1 MFPFNKLKKYNPLK
15 TYNQNI
21 NGLKRLLM
29 VKSMASKQ
37 SFVDLWQRR
46 DSNTGHMVPNHVF

>member
-1 MFPFNKLKKYNPLK
+1 MFPFNNSKKYNPLKIYNPLK

-37 SFVDLWQRR
+37 SFVD
-46 DSNTGHMVPNHVF
+46 